1 MRASGAKLF
10 KISIANEKGGVA
22 KTTTA
27 VSLAAAFSEMGY
39 KVLLVDA
46 DAQANATLALGLEP
60 ESQKQTLFNA
70 FLQSTDIQKIIQP
83 TRSPGV
89 SIIPANRQVTL
100 IEKDL
105 TRLDSFETRL
115 SSILNPVSTMFDF
128 AIFDCPPF
136 LGSVTLNTLTAAD
149 FLIIP
154 TQAEYYSIFALRN
167 MMDLVRTVRTKFN
180 PGLTYRLL
188 ITLFDQRNRIHRIL
202 GQQLQD
208 NFSLGLFQTIIQVD
222 TRVRESPVEGKTIF
236 QVAPH
241 TRATCQYR
249 SLAQELIEFKNDRE
263 S

>member
-1 MRASGAKLF
+1 LY
-10 KISIANEKGGVA
+10 KITIANEKGGVA

-27 VSLAAAFSEMGY
+27 VSLAAAFAELGF

-60 ESQKQTLFNA
+60 DLQTQTLFNL
-70 FLQSTDIQKIIQP
+70 FLQSTDIQTIIQP
-83 TRSPGV
+83 TSTPGV

-105 TRLDSFETRL
+105 PRLDSFETRL
-115 SSILNPVSTMFDF
+115 SSIFKPVSSQFDF

-154 TQAEYYSIFALRN
+154 TQVEYYSIFALRN

-208 NFSLGLFQTIIQVD
+208 NFSLGLFQTIIQID

-249 SLAQELIEFKNDRE
+249 SLAQELIQFKNDRE